1 MDLKYLLFFILVFLL
16 NSGCHENPSTKS
28 NPLTIYVQP
37 FTGLP
42 KDQYEYVYTELQK
55 VYPHVALKKSIS
67 LPAQAY
73 VKERNRYRADTI
85 IRWLRDQTPV
95 NSVTIGLTG
104 FDISTT
110 KDNVK
115 DWGVMGLGYRPGRA
129 CVASAFR
136 LNKEQKLQQFF
147 KVSIHEL
154 GHTQGLDHCEVKI
167 CFMRDAEGRNPTNE
181 EVDFCESCKRILVK
195 KGWAFQ

>member
-1 MDLKYLLFFILVFLL
+1 MI
-16 NSGCHENPSTKS
+16 
-28 NPLTIYVQP
+28 
-37 FTGLP
+37 
-42 KDQYEYVYTELQK
+42 LQK
-55 VYPHVALKKSIS
+55 VYPYVVLKKSID
-67 LPAQAY
+67 LPPQAY
-73 VKERNRYRADTI
+73 IKERNRYRADTI

-95 NSVTIGLTG
+95 NIVTIGLTG

-154 GHTQGLDHCEVKI
+154 GHTQGLDHCEVKT

-181 EVDFCESCKRILVK
+181 EVDF
-195 KGWAFQ
+195 